1 MRQLLCVLITI
12 FIIFAL
18 LIGVTECPPFGNP
31 DNPEHNVLSKGYIQ
45 NAIKD
50 TGAKNI
56 VCAVILDYR
65 ALDTFI
71 EAIVLF
77 SGVIVVMSI
86 LNQD

>member
-1 MRQLLCVLITI
+1 MRRILCMLITI
-12 FIIFAL
+12 LIIAAL
-18 LIGVTECPPFGNP
+18 LTGVSECPPFGNP
-31 DNPEHNVLSKGYIQ
+31 NNPEHNVLSQGYIA
-45 NAIKD
+45 NAMTD

-65 ALDTFI
+65 AFDTFI

-86 LNQD
+86 LKE